1 MKRIFFAFLLCLLVM
16 PVTAQPPA
24 RIREAQKAQ
33 QAQQQESVLPAPR
46 TQKKTATAAPA
57 TVVSQRAELE
67 FPSAAEMPEDVSWRR
82 DIYRILDLTKDKNAV
97 LYYPEEPQ
105 GDRMNLFTYL
115 FKLMMRKQISVY
127 NYTIDGNEDFSAAN
141 AVVPKNFLERN
152 HIRFEERAGRF
163 RIEDSDIPSG
173 EVNTYYIKES
183 TYFDQHTAT
192 FHTQVVAI
200 CPVRKELDEF
210 GSTPV
215 NTPLFWV
222 KYADVAPFLAK
233 LTLNGS
239 NYNNAA
245 IISADDYFTT
255 NQYEGKIYKTNNLQG
270 KVLANYCKTDSDM
283 TREQKRIEKELTTF
297 EDHVWGADSAQIKRM
312 ELEKSLNDSLANLAQ
327 TTDKKSVSRTAVAPV
342 KVKKSEGN
350 ASNSSRSQT
359 KRQKSS
365 STTYSVRRQRH

>member
-1 MKRIFFAFLLCLLVM
+1 MKRIFFVLLLCMLVM
-16 PVTAQPPA
+16 PSVAQPPA
-24 RIREAQKAQ
+24 RIREAKKAQ
-33 QAQQQESVLPAPR
+33 QEQKQSSVLPMA
-46 TQKKTATAAPA
+46 KTSTKV
-57 TVVSQRAELE
+57 TGNNTTISQRAELE

-82 DIYRILDLTKDKNAV
+82 DIYRVLDLTKDKNAV

-115 FKLMMRKQISVY
+115 FKLMMRKQITVY
-127 NYTIDGNEDFSAAN
+127 NYTIDGNENFSASN

-152 HIRFEERAGRF
+152 HIRFEEKAGRY
-163 RIEDSDIPSG
+163 RIEDSDIPSN
-173 EVNTYYIKES
+173 EVTTYYIQES

-192 FHTQVVAI
+192 FHTQVSAI

-233 LTLNGS
+233 LSLNGS

-255 NQYEGKIYKTNNLQG
+255 NQYDGTIYKTNNLQG
-270 KVLANYCKTDSDM
+270 KVLANYCKNDSDL

-297 EDHVWGADSAQIKRM
+297 EDHVWGADSALIKKM
-312 ELEKSLNDSLANLAQ
+312 QTEQAIKDSLENAAAVSAKNNKVRTSAS
-327 TTDKKSVSRTAVAPV
+327 TKSKKDTPS
-342 KVKKSEGN
+342 
-350 ASNSSRSQT
+350 SNSSRSQT

-365 STTYSVRRQRH
+365 GTTYSVRRQRH

>member
-46 TQKKTATAAPA
+46 TQKTATAATA

-255 NQYEGKIYKTNNLQG
+255 NQ
-270 KVLANYCKTDSDM
+270 
-283 TREQKRIEKELTTF
+283 
-297 EDHVWGADSAQIKRM
+297 
-312 ELEKSLNDSLANLAQ
+312 
-327 TTDKKSVSRTAVAPV
+327 
-342 KVKKSEGN
+342 
-350 ASNSSRSQT
+350 
-359 KRQKSS
+359 
-365 STTYSVRRQRH
+365 

>member
-283 TREQKRIEKELTTF
+283 TREQKRIEKELITF

-327 TTDKKSVSRTAVAPV
+327 ATDKKSVSRTAAAPV

>member
-1 MKRIFFAFLLCLLVM
+1 M
-16 PVTAQPPA
+16 PAIAQPPA
-24 RIREAQKAQ
+24 WIREAQKAQ
-33 QAQQQESVLPAPR
+33 QTQQQTAVLPEPVA
-46 TQKKTATAAPA
+46 KAPA
-57 TVVSQRAELE
+57 VKAPVKAQPVTNSATTVSQRADLE
-67 FPSAAEMPEDVSWRR
+67 FPSAAEMPKDVSWRR
-82 DIYRILDLTKDKNAV
+82 DIYRVLDLTQDKNAV

-105 GDRMNLFTYL
+105 EDRMNLFTYL
-115 FKLMMRKQISVY
+115 FKLMMRKQITVY
-127 NYTIDGNEDFSAAN
+127 NYTIDGNEDFSATN
-141 AVVPKNFLERN
+141 AVVPKNFLD
-152 HIRFEERAGRF
+152 RFEEKAGRF

-183 TYFDQHTAT
+183 TYFNQHTAT

-210 GSTPV
+210 GTTPV
-215 NTPLFWV
+215 STPLFWV

-233 LTLNGS
+233 LSLNGS

-255 NQYEGKIYKTNNLQG
+255 NQYDGKIYKTNNLQG

-297 EDHVWGADSAQIKRM
+297 EDHVWGADSAQLKRM
-312 ELEKSLNDSLANLAQ
+312 ELEKAIKDSLANLPQQ
-327 TTDKKSVSRTAVAPV
+327 TEKTATKKPASSAT
-342 KVKKSEGN
+342 KVKKSD
-350 ASNSSRSQT
+350 ASTSNSSRSQT

-365 STTYSVRRQRH
+365 SSTSYTVRRQKH